1 MDTTADL
8 PTLSLGAQRLDGIER
23 EARIL
28 NHAANQSDEC
38 DNHSSGNQCS
48 GSDQRRMPSASPFLA
63 NALYKVSLPTEKATA
78 YARIT
83 RRTPPC
89 R

>member
-48 GSDQRRMPSASPFLA
+48 GSDQRRMSRFSVIGEGTVQGESSHREGDGVCQDHSK
-63 NALYKVSLPTEKATA
+63 NAPM
-78 YARIT
+78 
-83 RRTPPC
+83 
-89 R
+89 